1 MRESVQEEGTASA
14 KMEACLTCWKNN
26 REASVAKAE
35 LVKGRVVT
43 GRGVGAGGQRLDK
56 VGIEDH
62 LKTCFYYGVQ

>member
-1 MRESVQEEGTASA
+1 MRESIQEEGTASA

-43 GRGVGAGGQRLDK
+43 GQGVGAGGQRLDK
-56 VGIEDH
+56 VGH
-62 LKTCFYYGVQ
+62 